1 LAIAS
6 AAMSVFWTFGGT
18 WLLDTIGGSIEKL
31 ARTRSL
37 SALAL
42 GTATSQTK
50 IGAGL
55 LALATGSAVGSLAR
69 AFGSPG
75 SWCGERP

>member
-1 LAIAS
+1 
-6 AAMSVFWTFGGT
+6 MSVFWTFGGT
-18 WLLDTIGGSIEKL
+18 RLLDTVGGSIEKV

-42 GTATSQTK
+42 GTATSQAK

-55 LALATGSAVGSLAR
+55 LELVTGSAVGSLAR
-69 AFGSPG
+69 SGGSSG
-75 SWCGERP
+75 CWCGERP

>member
-1 LAIAS
+1 
-6 AAMSVFWTFGGT
+6 MSVFWTFGGT

-31 ARTRSL
+31 ARTRSR

-42 GTATSQTK
+42 GTSTSQAK

-69 AFGSPG
+69 ALGALVPG
-75 SWCGERP
+75 VGERP